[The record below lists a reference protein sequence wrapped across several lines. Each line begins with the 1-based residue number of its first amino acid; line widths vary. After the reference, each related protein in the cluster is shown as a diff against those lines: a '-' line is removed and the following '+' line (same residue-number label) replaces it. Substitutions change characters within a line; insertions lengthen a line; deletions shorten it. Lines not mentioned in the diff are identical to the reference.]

1 MKFKNNQ
8 GELRVTF
15 EKSPAGKLSFSEMG
29 MEDKSGD
36 IDTGFIRL
44 AFHLGQIHADDLYKM
59 PKIEIAYKDSITTS
73 HWIAEFNGE
82 VILENTDHSGSRTV
96 LLLNRKKIEDK
107 IQHHENRLIIHAE
120 FSEEI
125 DIDMDESNVV
135 LFK

>member
-1 MKFKNNQ
+1 MKFKNNR

-15 EKSPAGKLSFSEMG
+15 EKSPEGRLSFSDMG
-29 MEDKSGD
+29 MQEEAGD
-36 IDTGFIRL
+36 IDSGFIRL
-44 AFHLGQIHADDLYKM
+44 AFHMGQIEKDDLYKM
-59 PKIEIAYKDSITTS
+59 PKIEIAYKESIHES

-82 VILENTDHSGSRTV
+82 VILENTDHSGRKTV
-96 LLLNRKKIEDK
+96 LLLNKKKMEDL
-107 IQHHENRLIIHAE
+107 IHHHQNRLIIHAE